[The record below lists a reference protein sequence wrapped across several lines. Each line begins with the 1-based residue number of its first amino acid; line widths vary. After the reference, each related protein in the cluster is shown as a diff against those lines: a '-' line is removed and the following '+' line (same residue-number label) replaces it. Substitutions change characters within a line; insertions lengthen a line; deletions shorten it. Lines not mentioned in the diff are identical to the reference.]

1 MTVDEIIKQVRFCID
16 EESNNTSS
24 LADVIDEKDDSY
36 MDNIIKAKIPDALH
50 WIAVTATSSA
60 VLSNS
65 KDASLQKTDSPTSSA
80 PTDMKVKVPEG
91 SDTISTD
98 MEVKAFEGSDTIGI
112 VEMPNNISVFNINR
126 VRATGWHKAVVPVED
141 TSDDALLMFDETA
154 MGTIDRPQAAIMRTT
169 PLKLLVQPKAATIT
183 VSYVGVP
190 TVISKDNDEQESVDI
205 SDNFKSSFIYYL
217 AFLLLSAYDDSK
229 ANQMYNIALQML
241 GVNQSK

>member
-65 KDASLQKTDSPTSSA
+65 KETSKKADSSNPST
-80 PTDMKVKVPEG
+80 
-91 SDTISTD
+91 STD
-98 MEVKAFEGSDTIGI
+98 MEVKDFEGSDTIGI
-112 VEMPNNISVFNINR
+112 VEMPSNISVFNINR

-154 MGTIDRPQAAIMRTT
+154 MGTLNRPQAAIMRTT

-190 TVISKDNDEQESVDI
+190 TAISKDNDETESVDI

>member
-65 KDASLQKTDSPTSSA
+65 KETSKKADSSNPST
-80 PTDMKVKVPEG
+80 
-91 SDTISTD
+91 STD

-112 VEMPNNISVFNINR
+112 VEMPSNISVFNINR

-190 TVISKDNDEQESVDI
+190 NVISKDNDETESVDI
-205 SDNFKSSFIYYL
+205 SDNFKSSLIYYL

>member
-65 KDASLQKTDSPTSSA
+65 KETSKKADSSNPST
-80 PTDMKVKVPEG
+80 
-91 SDTISTD
+91 STD

-112 VEMPNNISVFNINR
+112 VEMPSNISVFNINR

-141 TSDDALLMFDETA
+141 TSDDALLMFDDTA

-190 TVISKDNDEQESVDI
+190 TVISKDNDETESVDI
-205 SDNFKSSFIYYL
+205 SDNFKSSLIYYL

>member
-65 KDASLQKTDSPTSSA
+65 KETSKKADSSTPST
-80 PTDMKVKVPEG
+80 
-91 SDTISTD
+91 STD
-98 MEVKAFEGSDTIGI
+98 MEVKAFEESDTIGI
-112 VEMPNNISVFNINR
+112 VEMPSNISVFNINR

-169 PLKLLVQPKAATIT
+169 PLKLLVQPIAETVT

-190 TVISKDNDEQESVDI
+190 TVISKDNDEKESVDI

>member
-36 MDNIIKAKIPDALH
+36 MDNIIKEKIPDALH
-50 WIAVTATSSA
+50 WIAVTATSST

-65 KDASLQKTDSPTSSA
+65 KETSEKSDSST
-80 PTDMKVKVPEG
+80 T
-91 SDTISTD
+91 STD

-112 VEMPNNISVFNINR
+112 VEMPSNISVFNINR

-169 PLKLLVQPKAATIT
+169 PLKLLVQPKAETVT

-190 TVISKDNDEQESVDI
+190 TGTSKDTDEKESVDI
-205 SDNFKSSFIYYL
+205 SDKFKSSFIYYL

-241 GVNQSK
+241 GANQSK

>member
-65 KDASLQKTDSPTSSA
+65 KETSKKADSSNPST
-80 PTDMKVKVPEG
+80 
-91 SDTISTD
+91 STD

-112 VEMPNNISVFNINR
+112 VEMPSNITVFNINR

-154 MGTIDRPQAAIMRTT
+154 MGTLDRPQASIMRTT

-190 TVISKDNDEQESVDI
+190 TVISKDNDGKESVDI

>member
-65 KDASLQKTDSPTSSA
+65 KETSKKADSSNPST
-80 PTDMKVKVPEG
+80 
-91 SDTISTD
+91 STD
-98 MEVKAFEGSDTIGI
+98 MEVKEFEGSDTIGI
-112 VEMPNNISVFNINR
+112 VEMPSNISVFNINR

-190 TVISKDNDEQESVDI
+190 TAISKDNDKTESVDI

>member
-1 MTVDEIIKQVRFCID
+1 MTVDEIIMQVRFCID

-65 KDASLQKTDSPTSSA
+65 KETSKKADSSNPST
-80 PTDMKVKVPEG
+80 
-91 SDTISTD
+91 STD

-112 VEMPNNISVFNINR
+112 VEMPSNITVFNINR

-154 MGTIDRPQAAIMRTT
+154 MGTLDRPQASIMRTT
-169 PLKLLVQPKAATIT
+169 PLKLLVQPKAETIT

-190 TVISKDNDEQESVDI
+190 TVISKGNDGKESVDI

>member
-65 KDASLQKTDSPTSSA
+65 KETSKKADSSNPS
-80 PTDMKVKVPEG
+80 P
-91 SDTISTD
+91 STD

-112 VEMPNNISVFNINR
+112 VEMPSNISVFNINR

-154 MGTIDRPQAAIMRTT
+154 VGTIDRPQAAIMRTT

-190 TVISKDNDEQESVDI
+190 TVISKANDETESVDI
-205 SDNFKSSFIYYL
+205 SDNFKSSLIYYL

>member
-1 MTVDEIIKQVRFCID
+1 MTVDEIINQVRFCID

-50 WIAVTATSSA
+50 WIAVTATSST

-65 KDASLQKTDSPTSSA
+65 KETSEKADSST
-80 PTDMKVKVPEG
+80 T
-91 SDTISTD
+91 STD
-98 MEVKAFEGSDTIGI
+98 MEVKAFEESDTIGI
-112 VEMPNNISVFNINR
+112 VEMPSNISVFNINR

-169 PLKLLVQPKAATIT
+169 PLKLLVQPKAETVT

-190 TVISKDNDEQESVDI
+190 TGTSKDTDEKESVDI
-205 SDNFKSSFIYYL
+205 SDKFKSSFIYYL

-241 GVNQSK
+241 GANQSK

>member
-16 EESNNTSS
+16 EESNNISS

-65 KDASLQKTDSPTSSA
+65 KETSKKADSST
-80 PTDMKVKVPEG
+80 T
-91 SDTISTD
+91 STD

-112 VEMPNNISVFNINR
+112 VEMPSSISVFNINR

-169 PLKLLVQPKAATIT
+169 PLKLLVQPKAETVT

-190 TVISKDNDEQESVDI
+190 TGTSKDTDEKESVDI
-205 SDNFKSSFIYYL
+205 SDKFKSSFIYYL

>member
-36 MDNIIKAKIPDALH
+36 MYNIIKAKIPDALH

-65 KDASLQKTDSPTSSA
+65 KETSKKSDSSNPST
-80 PTDMKVKVPEG
+80 
-91 SDTISTD
+91 STD

-112 VEMPNNISVFNINR
+112 VEMPSNISVFNINR

-190 TVISKDNDEQESVDI
+190 TVISKDNDETESVDI
-205 SDNFKSSFIYYL
+205 SDNFKSSLIYYL

>member
-65 KDASLQKTDSPTSSA
+65 KETSKKADSSNPST
-80 PTDMKVKVPEG
+80 
-91 SDTISTD
+91 STD

-112 VEMPNNISVFNINR
+112 VEMPSNISVFNINR

-169 PLKLLVQPKAATIT
+169 PLKLLVQPKAETVT

-190 TVISKDNDEQESVDI
+190 TGTSKDTDEKESVDI
-205 SDNFKSSFIYYL
+205 SDKFKSSFIYYL

-241 GVNQSK
+241 GANQSK

>member
-65 KDASLQKTDSPTSSA
+65 KETSKKADSSNPST
-80 PTDMKVKVPEG
+80 
-91 SDTISTD
+91 STD

-112 VEMPNNISVFNINR
+112 VEMPSNISVFNINR

-169 PLKLLVQPKAATIT
+169 PLRLLVQPIAETVT

-190 TVISKDNDEQESVDI
+190 TVTSKDDNGKESVDI

-241 GVNQSK
+241 GANQSK

>member
-50 WIAVTATSSA
+50 WIAITATSSA

-65 KDASLQKTDSPTSSA
+65 KETSKKADSSNPST
-80 PTDMKVKVPEG
+80 
-91 SDTISTD
+91 STD

-112 VEMPNNISVFNINR
+112 VEMPSNISVFNINR

-190 TVISKDNDEQESVDI
+190 TVISKDNDKTESVDI
-205 SDNFKSSFIYYL
+205 SDNFKSSLIYYL

>member
-65 KDASLQKTDSPTSSA
+65 KETSKKADSSTPST
-80 PTDMKVKVPEG
+80 
-91 SDTISTD
+91 STD

-112 VEMPNNISVFNINR
+112 VEMPSNISVFNINR

-154 MGTIDRPQAAIMRTT
+154 MGTLDRPQAAIMRTT

-190 TVISKDNDEQESVDI
+190 TVISKDNDETESVDI

>member
-65 KDASLQKTDSPTSSA
+65 KETSKKADSSNPST
-80 PTDMKVKVPEG
+80 
-91 SDTISTD
+91 STD

-112 VEMPNNISVFNINR
+112 VEMPSNISVFNINR

-190 TVISKDNDEQESVDI
+190 TVISKDNDETESVDV
-205 SDNFKSSFIYYL
+205 SDNFKSSLIYYL

>member
-65 KDASLQKTDSPTSSA
+65 KETSKKADSSTPST
-80 PTDMKVKVPEG
+80 
-91 SDTISTD
+91 STD
-98 MEVKAFEGSDTIGI
+98 MEVAAFEGSDTIGI
-112 VEMPNNISVFNINR
+112 VEMPSNISVFNINR

-190 TVISKDNDEQESVDI
+190 TAISKDNDEKESVDI

>member
-65 KDASLQKTDSPTSSA
+65 KETSKKADSSNPST
-80 PTDMKVKVPEG
+80 
-91 SDTISTD
+91 STD

-112 VEMPNNISVFNINR
+112 VEMPSNISVFNINR

-169 PLKLLVQPKAATIT
+169 PLKLLVQPKSATIT

-190 TVISKDNDEQESVDI
+190 TVISKDNDETESVDI
-205 SDNFKSSFIYYL
+205 SDNFKSSLIYYL